1 MTLQETMINQ
11 ELANIDLSKV
21 AALQQKRTL
30 AFVNHFVLTNV
41 QFLNNFMKNC
51 EQKLM
56 EFERKLEKV
65 NAGMVLLEARL
76 SSIPELNTPS
86 PTTTEVQ
93 KAEAAPSEAPTES
106 QNTSPVSAEPQLQQP
121 EEQAPNVDTIEGKVA
136 RPEYDRFVKMVQ
148 VGVPL
153 QAVKLKLSLEGLE
166 PKVLDE
172 ILGNK

>member
-11 ELANIDLSKV
+11 ELANVDLSKV

-76 SSIPELNTPS
+76 SSIPELNIPTP
-86 PTTTEVQ
+86 TTEVQ
-93 KAEAAPSEAPTES
+93 KTEAPPSIAPTEP
-106 QNTSPVSAEPQLQQP
+106 QNTSPVTVDPQPQP
-121 EEQAPNVDTIEGKVA
+121 EEQAQNVDTVEGKVA

-153 QAVKLKLSLEGLE
+153 QAVKLKLSLEGLD
-166 PKVLDE
+166 PNILDE
-172 ILGNK
+172 ILEL